1 MERKRL
7 TLNKNKDVTISI
19 LKEDNAYLKKEN
31 EKYNCMGHAFG
42 IYSWLSPIDPYTE
55 EPETFFEELGFDD
68 PCRDCS
74 RMDIVEE
81 CLEGRNYSNY
91 FLVRVARQ
99 RILENFKGYIRQIKS
114 FSSLKEDEY
123 GIVFSYSDWDFHF
136 GRCDNGILSHKMG
149 EEMPCI
155 VDSIDK
161 IFGDKYDGRRYFF
174 ALKRDYKLY

>member
-1 MERKRL
+1 MDKKRI
-7 TLNKNKDVTISI
+7 TLNKNKETTISF

-31 EKYNCMGHAFG
+31 KKYNCMGYAFG
-42 IYSWLSPIDPYTE
+42 IYSWLAPIDPYVE
-55 EPETFFEELGFDD
+55 EPETFFEELKLGNSWKDY
-68 PCRDCS
+68 CW
-74 RMDIVEE
+74 MDVIEE
-81 CLEGRNYSNY
+81 SLEEGDYSNY

-136 GRCDNGILSHKMG
+136 GRYDNGILSHKMG